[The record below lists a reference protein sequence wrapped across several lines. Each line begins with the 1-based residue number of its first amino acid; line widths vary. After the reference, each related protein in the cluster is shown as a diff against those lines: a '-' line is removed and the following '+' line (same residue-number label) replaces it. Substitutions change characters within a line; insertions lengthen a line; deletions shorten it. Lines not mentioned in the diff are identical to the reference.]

1 MRWEPDVARGA
12 WITERVAEPSGDM
25 HIAVPRGFE
34 AYARVFHPVE
44 ADRPVGASWDEIARS
59 GRYRPGE
66 FERRTA
72 SWTEV
77 ASESGAMV
85 HPMMQWHAITP
96 GRLEPIDRLGLIGAR
111 GWRYGEPTP
120 GNPGADAVAKLAGVL
135 VEHTSAPRAG
145 VAAVWEGWGGLFG
158 EGRTYVSIL
167 STDEADT
174 REPRTVVTTPRAP
187 LGSDIRLGLRL
198 SLPWRDHVLFDAAI
212 EEFAQPD
219 WPERAP
225 WVENAVWPECPSLI
239 WPDDRTWVVVSE
251 IDWDSTIVAGD
262 RAAIDA
268 VLAASGIE
276 ALEIPEGADL
286 SSAGD
291 AING

>member
-1 MRWEPDVARGA
+1 MRWEQDVARGA
-12 WITERVAEPSGDM
+12 WLAQRVAARWGDM
-25 HIAVPRGFE
+25 HVAVPRGFD
-34 AYARVFHPVE
+34 AYARVFHPIE
-44 ADRPVGASWDEIARS
+44 ADRPIGASWDELA
-59 GRYRPGE
+59 GRHWPGG

-77 ASESGAMV
+77 AAESGATA
-85 HPMMQWHAITP
+85 HPLMQWGAITP
-96 GRLEPIDRLGLIGAR
+96 GRLKPIDRLGLIGAS
-111 GWRYGEPTP
+111 GWRYGEPMP
-120 GNPGADAVAKLAGVL
+120 GNPGADVVAKLAGVL
-135 VEHTSAPRAG
+135 VVNTSTPHAG

-158 EGRTYVSIL
+158 EGRTYVSLL
-167 STDEADT
+167 STDEADAP
-174 REPRTVVTTPRAP
+174 EPRTFVTPPRAP
-187 LGSDIRLGLRL
+187 LGTDIRFGPRL
-198 SLPWRDHVLFDAAI
+198 SLPWRDHALFDATI

-225 WVENAVWPECPSLI
+225 WVRSTMWPECPILI
-239 WPDDRTWVVVSE
+239 WPDDHAWVVVSE

-286 SSAGD
+286 SSRGD
-291 AING
+291 TING